1 MTRDEI
7 RKLAEITA
15 NLLYPVVFEAGR
27 KAGGR
32 EVAAVVNGLL
42 MSEQIPLSAED
53 FDDYDRADLA
63 KNLLSFVM
71 GWQVK
76 LRELGI
82 E

>member
-7 RKLAEITA
+7 RKLAEIT
-15 NLLYPVVFEAGR
+15 FEAGR

-63 KNLLSFVM
+63 KNLLSFVV

-76 LRELGI
+76 LKELGV